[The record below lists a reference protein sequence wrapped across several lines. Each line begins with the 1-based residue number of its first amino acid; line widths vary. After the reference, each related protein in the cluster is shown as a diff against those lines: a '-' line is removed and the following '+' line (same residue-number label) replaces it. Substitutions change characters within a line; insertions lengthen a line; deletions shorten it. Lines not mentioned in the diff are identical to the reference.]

1 MIYLLKCDILYLPII
16 KNCGVNELKKQM
28 ITITACLFVAFA
40 ILLPVFIA
48 TKNAVV
54 EVITISVGVTLYHF
68 AMRLAVGTVVNLVM
82 KNKANYKNLWFSE
95 KGFEKKL
102 YKLIQVKKWKKH
114 IPTYDPNTF
123 DTSKKT
129 VNEIIGAT
137 CQAEVVH
144 EIIMLLSLLPIALTP
159 LLGGTAVF
167 IITSVL
173 AMIIDCVFVI
183 LQRYNRP
190 KLIKVMQRFDKIK
203 SKEVM
208 QMNCVFCRI
217 IKGELNSFK
226 IYEDEHTLVFMDIA
240 KDVDGHMLAI
250 PKKHVKSILDCD
262 NECLNHLMA
271 TVKKV
276 CNHLVD
282 NCGYDGVNLL
292 NASDESAGQS
302 VPHFHVHIIPRKNND
317 GIDTWPKFNGAT
329 EEIEELFNKLKMQ

>member
-1 MIYLLKCDILYLPII
+1 MIYLLKCDILYLPTI
-16 KNCGVNELKKQM
+16 KNCGVNGLKKQM

-40 ILLPVFIA
+40 ILLPVFIT

-68 AMRLAVGTVVNLVM
+68 AMRLAVGTVINLIM
-82 KNKANYKNLWFSE
+82 KNKANYKNLWFRE

-102 YKLIQVKKWKKH
+102 YKLIQVQKWKKH

-144 EIIMLLSLLPIALTP
+144 EIIMLLSLLPIALIP

-203 SKEVM
+203 SIGSNANEL
-208 QMNCVFCRI
+208 CV
-217 IKGELNSFK
+217 L
-226 IYEDEHTLVFMDIA
+226 
-240 KDVDGHMLAI
+240 
-250 PKKHVKSILDCD
+250 
-262 NECLNHLMA
+262 
-271 TVKKV
+271 
-276 CNHLVD
+276 
-282 NCGYDGVNLL
+282 
-292 NASDESAGQS
+292 Q
-302 VPHFHVHIIPRKNND
+302 NN
-317 GIDTWPKFNGAT
+317 KRRA
-329 EEIEELFNKLKMQ
+329 